1 MPTTRD
7 DRVLAISLWV
17 SAGFAV
23 LALVW
28 GALTGSRLIVFD
40 GLYSFAS
47 VGLTLLAVLALR
59 TARRGA
65 DERYP
70 WGREAWEPLAVVL
83 KAAAMAG
90 LCVYAL
96 VGAVLELIEG
106 PTGIAVRAA
115 LLYGVV
121 STVAS
126 VVVTVLLR
134 RMSAHGSDLA
144 RAEAAEWAGDT
155 LLSVGV
161 IVGFGVAWALE
172 ASGRAAA
179 AAYVDPVMVVLASAA
194 FLPVPARLILRSGRE
209 ILTMAPPAEVLDR
222 IRAEV
227 RAVEEKHGFAESFVR
242 AGKVGGRLDLEVDF
256 VVDAGSTARTVE
268 DLDGVRA
275 ELDRR
280 LRDLDPPP
288 SMSVGFTADRGW
300 VS

>member
-1 MPTTRD
+1 MTTSRD
-7 DRVLAISLWV
+7 DRVLAISLWA

-28 GALTGSRLIVFD
+28 GALAGSRLIVFD

-47 VGLTLLAVLALR
+47 VGLTLLAVVALR
-59 TARRGA
+59 TARRGP

-96 VGAVLELIEG
+96 VGAVLELIAG
-106 PTGIAVRAA
+106 PSGIAVRAA
-115 LLYGVV
+115 LVYGVV
-121 STVAS
+121 STLGG
-126 VVVTVLLR
+126 VVITVLLR
-134 RMSAHGSDLA
+134 RLSARGADLA

-161 IVGFGVAWALE
+161 LVGFGVAWALE
-172 ASGRAAA
+172 ATGRGEAAR
-179 AAYVDPVMVVLASAA
+179 YVDPVMVVLASAA
-194 FLPVPARLILRSGRE
+194 FLPVPVRLILRGGRE
-209 ILTMAPPAEVLDR
+209 ILAMAPSTEVLER
-222 IRAEV
+222 IRVEV
-227 RAVEEKHGFAESFVR
+227 RAVEAAHGFAESFVR
-242 AGKVGGRLDLEVDF
+242 AGKVGGRLDLEIDF
-256 VVDAGSTARTVE
+256 VVDAASTARTVE

>member
-1 MPTTRD
+1 MTSSPD
-7 DRVLAISLWV
+7 HRVLAISLWS

-59 TARRGA
+59 TARRGP

-115 LLYGVV
+115 LVYGVV
-121 STVAS
+121 STVGG

-134 RMSAHGSDLA
+134 RMSARGSDLA

-161 IVGFGVAWALE
+161 LVGFGVAWALE

-179 AAYVDPVMVVLASAA
+179 AASVDPVMVVLASAA
-194 FLPVPARLILRSGRE
+194 FLPVPVRLILRSGRE

-227 RAVEEKHGFAESFVR
+227 GAVEEAYGFAESFVR

-256 VVDAGSTARTVE
+256 VVDGGSAARTVE